1 MKAPDLGSERA
12 QKEKQMSKETTYS
25 GMLGEW
31 KQLNGSV
38 VENAADLGHLES
50 SRVKLAGLLT
60 RAEGIN
66 TQQAALTASKQEAT
80 KELREII
87 TEGQR
92 LANAMRVMIKAHYGI
107 RAEKLAEFRM
117 QPFRGRTRFFKVK
130 PAPETPETPADPV
143 R

>member
-1 MKAPDLGSERA
+1 
-12 QKEKQMSKETTYS
+12 MSRETTYS

-31 KQLNGSV
+31 KQFLGSV
-38 VENAADLGHLES
+38 VENTVDLGHLES

-66 TQQAALTASKQEAT
+66 TQQAALTASKQEAS

-92 LANAMRVMIKAHYGI
+92 LANAMRVMIKEHYGI
-107 RAEKLAEFRM
+107 RSEKLAEFRM
-117 QPFRGRTRFFKVK
+117 QPFRGRIRTLKAK
-130 PAPETPETPADPV
+130 PPETPADPV

>member
-1 MKAPDLGSERA
+1 MKAPDLGSKRA
-12 QKEKQMSKETTYS
+12 QKEKHMAKGTTYA

-38 VENAADLGHLES
+38 VENAADLVHLET

-66 TQQAALTASKQEAT
+66 TQQAALTASKQEAS
-80 KELREII
+80 KELREVI

-92 LANAMRVMIKAHYGI
+92 LANAMRVMIKEHYGI

-117 QPFRGRTRFFKVK
+117 QPFRGRTRSVNVK
-130 PAPETPETPADPV
+130 PAPADPV